1 MAVTLQALGRAA
13 MLGLVLLPGI
23 AMAERPDRATGVA
36 LLETYDEAYATG
48 DLDDLDRLVEEDARF
63 STTLWL
69 DGEMETVI
77 VNRKRYFKAAAE
89 IWRSGRPVR
98 PSRNVVAVTVS
109 PDGEEITVVSEV
121 VIERMIGG
129 RPRAQTNRDIFLFVA
144 GDGTYRLRR
153 HEAES
158 RL

>member
-1 MAVTLQALGRAA
+1 MMIPATRATA
-13 MLGLVLLPGI
+13 WLGLLLLASGVP
-23 AMAERPDRATGVA
+23 AELPDRDTGVA

-63 STTLWL
+63 STTLWF

-98 PSRNVVAVTVS
+98 PSRNIVAVTVS
-109 PDGEEITVVSEV
+109 PDGKEITVVSEV
-121 VIERMIGG
+121 FIERMIDG
-129 RPRAQTNRDIFLFVA
+129 RRRAQANRDVFVFA
-144 GDGTYRLRR
+144 AADGAYRLRR
-153 HEAES
+153 PDAES

>member
-1 MAVTLQALGRAA
+1 MTLAA
-13 MLGLVLLPGI
+13 MRCAAVVGTLLLGTPV
-23 AMAERPDRATGVA
+23 AAETPDRSTGVA

-69 DGEMETVI
+69 EGEMETVI

-89 IWRSGRPVR
+89 IWRSGRPRR
-98 PSRNVVAVTVS
+98 PKRNIVDVTVS
-109 PDGEEITVVSEV
+109 PDGEEIIVVSEV
-121 VIERMIGG
+121 VIERMVDG
-129 RPRAQTNRDIFLFVA
+129 RPREQANRDVFLFVA
-144 GDGTYRLRR
+144 DGDSYRLRR
-153 HEAES
+153 HDAES

>member
-1 MAVTLQALGRAA
+1 VTLATTIRAA
-13 MLGLVLLPGI
+13 VLGMLLLGTP
-23 AMAERPDRATGVA
+23 ASAETPDRGRGVA

-63 STTLWL
+63 STTLWFE
-69 DGEMETVI
+69 GEMETVI

-89 IWRSGRPVR
+89 IWRSGRPRR
-98 PSRNVVAVTVS
+98 PNRNIVDVKVS

-121 VIERMIGG
+121 VIERMIDG
-129 RPRAQTNRDIFLFVA
+129 RPRQQANRDVFLFVA
-144 GDGTYRLRR
+144 DGDSYRLRR
-153 HEAES
+153 HDAES